1 MKVEKK
7 TIVTVV
13 MSDRQWRAFQF
24 VASVVAD
31 ATHPDF
37 QKLYDVTDVGCASF
51 GFTKLED
58 AHRAID
64 ELLYEDEPQ
73 DT

>member
-7 TIVTVV
+7 TIVTVQ
-13 MSDRQWRAFQF
+13 MSDKQWRAFQF

-31 ATHPDF
+31 ATNSNF
-37 QKLYDVTDVGCASF
+37 QELYDTTDVTCASF

-58 AHRAID
+58 AHRAVD
-64 ELLYEDEPQ
+64 ELVHKDEPE